1 MHAWTRVAYALG
13 VACASVVLAG
23 CGASPDR
30 AAMSS
35 APGSP
40 SAEPEPAWLTFSTAD
55 GLASWQL
62 PADWTV
68 LPPGPDPD
76 GQGTMAY
83 EILNA
88 DGESRL
94 SYAHKIWGIGGPGCD
109 PSSMPTYPYA
119 RLDETAMT
127 IPPDS
132 LGVAPTVAF
141 ETLDQGDHV
150 VAGLG
155 STVAPTAGREA
166 CDNSIDHLVFEP
178 GEVGAVSFSAHFEH
192 ASVPSSLE
200 FADLDEARAYRESD
214 EYRTIVRII
223 SSLSFDPI
231 DPSAPA
237 ATAMPDVPTVESSPL
252 AGDYV
257 VAARPD
263 DCGTFPLTG
272 QILTV
277 SGAEASLTT
286 PGQVLH
292 GTLTRISTVWEVHVE
307 ADDGMTVVVL
317 DGNVVDGSFVGSGA
331 SSGVFGSGDVG
342 WFCAIRSFTASPAA
356 PATGRP
362 PTDVSCSADQ
372 LGAVQAL
379 LGAGTSIDPSAQFC
393 DRDWM
398 VLGVI
403 GSSGDEH
410 TTRLHLVAGSWAV
423 AAWEDA
429 CAFEF
434 FDLADPSLGPQ
445 MTDPYHGPLPQALV
459 PPGCFSN

>member
-13 VACASVVLAG
+13 VACASVVLVG
-23 CGASPDR
+23 CGASADR
-30 AAMSS
+30 AAVSS
-35 APGSP
+35 APGSTA
-40 SAEPEPAWLTFSTAD
+40 AEPETAWLTFTTAD

-88 DGESRL
+88 VGESRL
-94 SYAHKIWGIGGPGCD
+94 SYAHNMWGIGGPGCD

-119 RLDETAMT
+119 RLDETAMA

-132 LGVAPTVAF
+132 QGVAPIVAF
-141 ETLDQGDHV
+141 ETLDEGDHV

-155 STVAPTAGREA
+155 STVAPIAGPEA
-166 CDNSIDHLVFEP
+166 CDNSINHLVFEP
-178 GEVGAVSFSAHFEH
+178 GEVGGVSFSAHFEH

-200 FADLDEARAYRESD
+200 FANLDEARAYLDSD

-231 DPSAPA
+231 DPSAPV
-237 ATAMPDVPTVESSPL
+237 ATATPVVPTVETSPL

-257 VAARPD
+257 IAAQPD

-277 SGAEASLTT
+277 SGADASMTT

-292 GTLTRISTVWEVHVE
+292 GTLTRISTVWEVRVAA
-307 ADDGMTVVVL
+307 ADEQTMAVL
-317 DGNVVDGSFVGSGA
+317 DGVVVDGVFRGSG
-331 SSGVFGSGDVG
+331 STSGLFPSGEVG
-342 WFCAIRSFTASPAA
+342 WFCAVDMFTATSMGAGGDGSSTEVTCSAASIEAARTALGADAEIDPAA
-356 PATGRP
+356 QL
-362 PTDVSCSADQ
+362 CS
-372 LGAVQAL
+372 G
-379 LGAGTSIDPSAQFC
+379 
-393 DRDWM
+393 DWM

-403 GSSGDEH
+403 RSGNEH
-410 TTRLHLVAGSWAV
+410 TSVLQSVGG
-423 AAWEDA
+423 AWQRVETGRV
-429 CAFEF
+429 CAIEEFEF
-434 FDLADPSLGPQ
+434 DPEVGPLPGD
-445 MTDPYHGPLPQALV
+445 TYHGPLPQPLV
-459 PPGCFSN
+459 TKACFSN